1 MAFCPL
7 IDAIEYDGP
16 PRLFT
21 ADEVRESPDLFRE
34 RAALFYTP
42 TANLPSVWVGKGILD
57 VIISIAPPTSFE
69 YMEIRWY
76 QTPRFWVDLLQRAT
90 GKIRWTPM
98 SPAEVLMIRYDAIEI
113 GQAKGIG
120 GAKSLL
126 DALKVMTYGRSDGH
140 PLYYFGAIIDDNCK
154 DLSKYRFEQVLVAN
168 PSMAKCRI
176 IVKQSAKRRQ

>member
-7 IDAIEYDGP
+7 IDAIEYGP

-21 ADEVRESPDLFRE
+21 ADEVQESPDLFQE

-42 TANLPSVWVGKGILD
+42 TANLPSAWVGKSILD
-57 VIISIAPPTSFE
+57 VTIPIAPPTSFE
-69 YMEIRWY
+69 FMEIRWY

-98 SPAEVLMIRYDAIEI
+98 SPAEVLMIRYDTIMI
-113 GQAKGIG
+113 GQAKGIH

-126 DALKVMTYGRSDGH
+126 DALKEMTYGRRDGH
-140 PLYYFGAIIDDNCK
+140 PLYYFGAIVDDNPK
-154 DLSKYRFEQVLVAN
+154 HLSKYGFEQVLVAN

-176 IVKQSAKRRQ
+176 IVNQSENRQ